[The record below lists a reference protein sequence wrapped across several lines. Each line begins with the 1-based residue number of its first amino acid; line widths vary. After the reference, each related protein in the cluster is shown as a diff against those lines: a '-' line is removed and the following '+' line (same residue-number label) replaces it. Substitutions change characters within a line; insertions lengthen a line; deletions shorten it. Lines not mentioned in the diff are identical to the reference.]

1 MSATTWTGMSTFE
14 DTALDVTNIRGPD
27 RSVRAWTG
35 QRQWRRSRRSA
46 DCSFEACGRDLD
58 ATGVERPI
66 LVGWSY
72 GATLAAHWAARN
84 PQRVAGVVTVDG
96 AMPYGLT
103 GEEGQERIRQM
114 FHRMRFLLPLA
125 RPFGLAARMSA
136 EQHAEVNGAEEMEAS
151 RASLEPVLARNPNLR
166 ISAKVAGNHSKILQ
180 KDFRTFAEAVR
191 EVAAGG
197 RVAR

>member
-1 MSATTWTGMSTFE
+1 M
-14 DTALDVTNIRGPD
+14 
-27 RSVRAWTG
+27 
-35 QRQWRRSRRSA
+35 
-46 DCSFEACGRDLD
+46 
-58 ATGVERPI
+58 
-66 LVGWSY
+66 
-72 GATLAAHWAARN
+72 AA
-84 PQRVAGVVTVDG
+84 VDG

-125 RPFGLAARMSA
+125 RPFGLAAWMSA
-136 EQHAEVNGAEEMEAS
+136 EQHAEVNIELNEIAAALAPGLESVSCPMRHVLATGSNLGGGAEEMEAS

-180 KDFRTFAEAVR
+180 KDFRAVAEAVR
-191 EVAAGG
+191 EVAAAG

>member
-1 MSATTWTGMSTFE
+1 M
-14 DTALDVTNIRGPD
+14 
-27 RSVRAWTG
+27 
-35 QRQWRRSRRSA
+35 
-46 DCSFEACGRDLD
+46 
-58 ATGVERPI
+58 ERPI
-66 LVGWSY
+66 LAGWSY

-84 PQRVAGVVTVDG
+84 PQRIAGVAAVDG

-125 RPFGLAARMSA
+125 RPFGMAARMSA

-166 ISAKVAGNHSKILQ
+166 ISAKVAGNHSKIPQ
-180 KDFRTFAEAVR
+180 KDFRAVAEAVR
-191 EVAAGG
+191 EVAAAG